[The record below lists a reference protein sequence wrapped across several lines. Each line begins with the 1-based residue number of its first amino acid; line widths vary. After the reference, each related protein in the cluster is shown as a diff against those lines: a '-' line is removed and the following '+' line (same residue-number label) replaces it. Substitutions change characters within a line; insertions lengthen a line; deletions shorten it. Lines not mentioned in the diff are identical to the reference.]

1 MLAGRFE
8 RLAVKKARSN
18 VKPCVGDV
26 HGITLGGLPDLA
38 RILPSEL
45 VHLRRK
51 PLRLAL
57 FARLLQN
64 QALVYAMAGKEPL
77 AKGPIVVL
85 LDESA
90 SMRDDGKDLWSKAVA
105 LALLSTATRQKR
117 AWHLVAFNGGIVREV
132 AIPES
137 HATLEHIEQAL
148 DHRCR
153 GGTNFD
159 KPVSR
164 AIGTIQTSP
173 TMKKADVVIITDG
186 EATLSDDTV
195 SAARALTESEG
206 VSYFAVGV
214 GSEAASSLQALAP
227 IATSMVRITN
237 TDDADPIIP
246 VINLDH

>member
-1 MLAGRFE
+1 
-8 RLAVKKARSN
+8 
-18 VKPCVGDV
+18 
-26 HGITLGGLPDLA
+26 
-38 RILPSEL
+38 
-45 VHLRRK
+45 
-51 PLRLAL
+51 
-57 FARLLQN
+57 
-64 QALVYAMAGKEPL
+64 MAGKEPL
-77 AKGPIVVL
+77 ARGPVVVL
-85 LDESA
+85 RDESA

-117 AWHLVAFNGGIVREV
+117 AWHLVSPSTAALSARSPSRKG
-132 AIPES
+132 

-159 KPVSR
+159 TRPVLRR
-164 AIGTIQTSP
+164 AIGTNPDLACTMNKGRRRHHHRRRSHARP
-173 TMKKADVVIITDG
+173 TTRCP
-186 EATLSDDTV
+186 
-195 SAARALTESEG
+195 AARALTESEG

-246 VINLDH
+246 VINLDPQLTAQQHDHRLLVLSH